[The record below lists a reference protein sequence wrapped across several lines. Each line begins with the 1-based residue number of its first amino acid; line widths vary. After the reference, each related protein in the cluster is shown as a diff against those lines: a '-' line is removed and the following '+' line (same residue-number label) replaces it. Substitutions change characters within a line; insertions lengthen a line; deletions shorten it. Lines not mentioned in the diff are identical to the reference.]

1 MRWWGTPEMIPL
13 SLIPTRGA
21 ACRREPLERARSNR
35 RSHSGPAPAVGTL
48 EGYHKRENP
57 RCVPGVPGAVAWR
70 TEVLQAE
77 FRVRK
82 ACRKKERPPVPF
94 GKDTEGDRGT
104 GFFGRHGFR
113 TRISPART
121 MRVAW
126 LIQRVHENHAA
137 RTMGSSDRD
146 IISIRWLLVGA
157 ALRRK
162 VRPRA
167 RQPSPLGH
175 RAPGKQHSVLF
186 LARSGRLGPR
196 RCHRR

>member
-1 MRWWGTPEMIPL
+1 MQAARMKGSSDGGVISIRPRGGGPL
-13 SLIPTRGA
+13 AVVGHLSMYIQTETMSQSLIPTRGA

-35 RSHSGPAPAVGTL
+35 RSHGGPAPAVGTL

-104 GFFGRHGFR
+104 EFFGRHGFR

-121 MRVAW
+121 TRAAW

-137 RTMGSSDRD
+137 RTMGSSDRGV
-146 IISIRWLLVGA
+146 IS
-157 ALRRK
+157 
-162 VRPRA
+162 VR
-167 RQPSPLGH
+167 G
-175 RAPGKQHSVLF
+175 F
-186 LARSGRLGPR
+186 L
-196 RCHRR
+196 